1 MSDKSN
7 KYGYVGADIP
17 AQSFQS
23 NKGVF
28 NPAEINELVADNKW
42 TQYGQLEL
50 IETQSITS
58 STASMIFSSIQE
70 STYNV
75 HFLTYSN
82 FEPVTSD
89 DRLGLRFFE
98 SGVEESG
105 TVYKF
110 ANQICR
116 ADGTFSEPNSTS
128 SNHIRLGVNVANT
141 SNNCDSGY
149 VYLYNLGDSTKY
161 SFTTVHTTGRYYSGG
176 HFQSEFGSG
185 VLPQASTVN
194 QVKLLIGNN
203 ASNNIANLQASLYG
217 IKEYS

>member
-1 MSDKSN
+1 MAKSN
-7 KYGYVGADIP
+7 KYGYSGVNIP
-17 AQSFQS
+17 TQGFRD
-23 NKGVF
+23 NKGKF
-28 NPAEINELVADNKW
+28 DPAEINELVADNKW

-105 TVYKF
+105 TVYQF
-110 ANQICR
+110 ANQLCR
-116 ADGTFSEPNSTS
+116 ADGTFTEPKSTS
-128 SNHIRLGVNVANT
+128 SNHIRLGTNVSTTANNT
-141 SNNCDSGY
+141 DSGY
-149 VYLYNLGDSTKY
+149 MYLYNLGNIAKY
-161 SFTTVHTTGRYYSGG
+161 SYVTVHTVGLYYNGSHLQTEYGG
-176 HFQSEFGSG
+176 G
-185 VLPQASTVN
+185 VLPQASIVN
-194 QVKLLIGNN
+194 QIKLLCGNN
-203 ASNNIANLQASLYG
+203 PSNNIANLQASLYG
-217 IKEYS
+217 IKEY